1 MPTYTITLAHDV
13 SYYGTKDVEAATW
26 EEAVASLT
34 WDDFYDGVTN
44 AGEPSEERVVAVE
57 QLIRG
62 ETVELA
68 SDISF
73 SCNQWGIYYMQHEL
87 RRIIDAGYD
96 ADTTREELEGIIDTL
111 NTAAS
116 DPIFNKEYSK

>member
-1 MPTYTITLAHDV
+1 MPAYTITLAHDV
-13 SYYGTKDVEAATW
+13 PYYGTKDVEAATW

-34 WDDFYDGVTN
+34 WEDFYNGVTN
-44 AGEPSEERVVAVE
+44 AGEPGEERVVSVE

-73 SCNQWGIYYMQHEL
+73 SCDQWGIYHMLHEL
-87 RRIIDAGYD
+87 CRITKAGYD
-96 ADTTREELEGIIDTL
+96 ADTMRKELEGIIDTL

-116 DPIFNKEYSK
+116 DPIFKKESN